1 MKAERNFQQ
10 PEDIKYL
17 ADCIGMLKEV
27 SRFDKDD
34 EPAAWNLAYTFSE
47 LEGSFHKFLDSYLTK
62 LNSDDLK
69 QDEIY
74 EVLLDIGEEFRH
86 ILYHLRDAP
95 FYGYIFDAED

>member
-10 PEDIKYL
+10 PEDIDIL
-17 ADCIGMLKEV
+17 ADRFAVLKEV
-27 SRFDKDD
+27 SQFDKDD
-34 EPAAWNLAYTFSE
+34 EPAAWNIAYNFSE
-47 LEGSFHKFLDSYLTK
+47 LEGSFRKFVELHLPK
-62 LNSDDLK
+62 LNSDDLS